1 MDRHGWFLG
10 FTKNFCVYGAWHETA
25 KMKCPKHNKVMTEA
39 KSEPLVAG
47 FWARVCQWLFSL
59 QNKLSKQGI
68 RVSCTVHSLSLAP
81 LRTGAETPV
90 RALQFVVSGACGNT
104 LPQSAVMSEL
114 LSAKVKLKQTET
126 ITAGKVEKLIGA
138 LSMLVRHSQ
147 GWVLFFFFLPFRS
160 QKIAPKVER
169 FFKKTFANVH

>member
-1 MDRHGWFLG
+1 M
-10 FTKNFCVYGAWHETA
+10 
-25 KMKCPKHNKVMTEA
+25 
-39 KSEPLVAG
+39 
-47 FWARVCQWLFSL
+47 
-59 QNKLSKQGI
+59 
-68 RVSCTVHSLSLAP
+68 HSLSLAP

-104 LPQSAVMSEL
+104 LPRSAVMSEL

-147 GWVLFFFFLPFRS
+147 GWVLFFFFYPSGLR
-160 QKIAPKVER
+160 K
-169 FFKKTFANVH
+169 